1 MKNVKDM
8 TTVDIIVEVI
18 YLERRGDGFGGL
30 LKAPQMYRD
39 RLRELKA
46 ELNIRERQRSEASRE
61 FAKKL
66 FK

>member
-8 TTVDIIVEVI
+8 TTVDIIVEVL
-18 YLERRGDGFGGL
+18 YLEGRGNGFGGL
-30 LKAPQMYRD
+30 LKAPQIYRD

-46 ELNIRERQRSEASRE
+46 ELDIRERQRSVADRE